1 MSPRTAFDRD
11 GWYVWRSVIESDEL
25 ASLNELFASIVPSDG
40 DIPMGRDGRLAE
52 VTGAA
57 CANAPLK
64 RTVRDRR
71 FGALVAAVLGA
82 SRVQL
87 LQDSLLTKPARDGGV
102 VAWHQDHTY
111 VGFLMPPRVVSLR
124 IALRAETEAS
134 GCLRVVSGSQRWGP
148 VGPVQALTQSRVD
161 SLIRALAPGQR
172 DALAS
177 AIPLVLNPGD
187 VSVHHCLTLHGSGPN
202 RSAEPR
208 RTIILRMFDGDV
220 RLDTS
225 RLPSSARSYF
235 PTDASGALAV
245 SAFPLVFG

>member
-1 MSPRTAFDRD
+1 M
-11 GWYVWRSVIESDEL
+11 
-25 ASLNELFASIVPSDG
+25 NELFASIVPADG
-40 DIPMGRDGRLAE
+40 DIPSGPKGRLVE

-57 CANAPLK
+57 RANEPL
-64 RTVRDRR
+64 RRIVRDRR
-71 FGALVAAVLGA
+71 FGALAASALGA

-111 VGFLMPPRVVSLR
+111 VGFLAPPRVVSLR

-148 VGPVQALTQSRVD
+148 VGPVRALTQSRVD
-161 SLIRALAPGQR
+161 SVIRLLALEQR

-187 VSVHHCLTLHGSGPN
+187 VSIHHCLTLHGSGPN

-208 RTIILRMFDGDV
+208 HTIILRMFDGDI
-220 RLDTS
+220 RLDAS
-225 RLPSSARSYF
+225 RLPTGARSHF
-235 PTDASGALAV
+235 PTDSGGALAV